1 MRSFL
6 FALLLVTT
14 TPVWA
19 QFPPQAGVAGS
30 TAMAATDTAFKGW
43 ATACT
48 VQRGYG
54 DIAQP
59 NASRTTFGIDANAT
73 GAPDNSIVSLGD
85 SGVATLQFRHPIRN
99 GDGTDFAVFENG
111 FANPANPE
119 EAYLELAF
127 VEVSSDGV
135 YFVRFPAQSAGDT
148 TTQIAGV
155 GEYLNCST
163 LHNLAG
169 KYRATFGTPFDLSE
183 LPADP
188 LLNVNRITHVRI
200 VDVVGSLG
208 FGGSRDAQG
217 RKINDPYPTFFPT
230 GGFDLD
236 AVGGI
241 YFDVPAGITGFA
253 SGAEIKLF
261 PNPATDKIG
270 VTGFAGEA
278 TYNLYRADG
287 TAVSAGKL
295 AGGSNIET
303 GHLPAG
309 LYLLQLRLADGN
321 QWHST
326 FVK

>member
-6 FALLLVTT
+6 FALLLLLTT
-14 TPVWA
+14 SARA
-19 QFPPQAGVAGS
+19 QFPPQAGIAGS
-30 TAMAATDTAFKGW
+30 TAIAATDPVFKGW
-43 ATACT
+43 ATVCT
-48 VQRGYG
+48 VQRGYR
-54 DIAQP
+54 DIIRPDSGRA
-59 NASRTTFGIDANAT
+59 AVGTDAAAT

-99 GDGTDFAVFENG
+99 GDGADFAVFENG
-111 FANPANPE
+111 FANPVNPE

-135 YFVRFPAQSAGDT
+135 HFVRFGAQFAGDT
-148 TTQIAGV
+148 TTQLAGV
-155 GEYLNCST
+155 GTYMNCRT

-169 KYRATFGTPFDLSE
+169 KYRANFGTPFDLSE

-188 LLNVNRITHVRI
+188 LLNLNHITHVRI

-208 FGGSRDAQG
+208 TGGSRDAQG
-217 RKINDPYPTFFPT
+217 RKINDPYPTPFT
-230 GGFDLD
+230 SSGFDLD

-241 YFDVPAGITGFA
+241 YFDVPAGIAGFA
-253 SGAEIKLF
+253 SNTELKLF
-261 PNPATDKIG
+261 PNPATTKVG

-278 TYNLYRADG
+278 VYNLYRTDG

-295 AGGSNIET
+295 TTGTTIEI

-321 QWHST
+321 LWHST

>member
-6 FALLLVTT
+6 FALLLLIT
-14 TPVWA
+14 TPTWA

-30 TAMAATDTAFKGW
+30 TAIAANDPLFYGW

-48 VQRGYG
+48 VQRGYR
-54 DIAQP
+54 DIVRPDSGLA
-59 NASRTTFGIDANAT
+59 AVGTDGAAT

-85 SGVATLQFRHPIRN
+85 SGVATLQFRLPIRN
-99 GDGTDFAVFENG
+99 GEGADFAVFENG
-111 FANPANPE
+111 FANPVNPE

-135 YFVRFPAQSAGDT
+135 HFVRFGAQFAGDT
-148 TTQIAGV
+148 ATQLAGV
-155 GEYLNCST
+155 GTYMNCRT

-188 LLNVNRITHVRI
+188 LLNVNHITHVRI

-208 FGGSRDAQG
+208 ASGSRDAQG
-217 RKINDPYPTFFPT
+217 RKINDPYPTPFT
-230 GGFDLD
+230 SSGFDLD

-241 YFDVPAGITGFA
+241 HFDVPAGIAGFA
-253 SGAEIKLF
+253 SNTELKLF
-261 PNPATDKIG
+261 PNPATTKVG

-278 TYNLYRADG
+278 VYNLYRTDG
-287 TAVSAGKL
+287 TAVSAGTL
-295 AGGSNIET
+295 TTGATIEI

-309 LYLLQLRLADGN
+309 LYLLQLRLSDGTP
-321 QWHST
+321 WHST

>member
-6 FALLLVTT
+6 FALLLT
-14 TPVWA
+14 TPARA

-30 TAMAATDTAFKGW
+30 TAISATDTAFKGW

-48 VQRGYG
+48 VQRGYR
-54 DIAQP
+54 DIARP
-59 NASRTTFGIDANAT
+59 DSGLTTVGAAINAT
-73 GAPDNSIVSLGD
+73 GNPDNSIISLGD
-85 SGVATLQFRHPIRN
+85 SGVATLQFRLPIRN
-99 GDGTDFAVFENG
+99 GEGADFAVFENG
-111 FANPANPE
+111 FADPANPE
-119 EAYLELAF
+119 DAYLELAF

-135 YFVRFPAQSAGDT
+135 HFVRFPAQFAGDT
-148 TTQIAGV
+148 TTQLAGV
-155 GEYLNCST
+155 GTYMNCRT

-188 LLNVNRITHVRI
+188 LLNVNRITHIRVT
-200 VDVVGSLG
+200 DVVGSLG
-208 FGGSRDAQG
+208 TGGSRDAQG
-217 RKINDPYPTFFPT
+217 RKINDPYPTLFPT

-236 AVGGI
+236 AVGAI

-253 SGAEIKLF
+253 ANTELKLF

-270 VTGFAGEA
+270 VTGLDGQAV
-278 TYNLYRADG
+278 YNLYRTDG

-295 AGGSNIET
+295 TNGATIET

-309 LYLLQLRLADGN
+309 LYLLQLRLSDGN